1 MKTDKL
7 LLGLSLVVLI
17 SASAASAQEK
27 LGEVHFPVSC
37 SAAAQQ
43 EFNRAVALLHSFW
56 FDASAKAF
64 AAVTQ
69 LDPGCGM
76 GHWGEAMAI
85 LFSPNPFTGTP
96 TPKGL
101 QDGCPAVERA
111 KAATPKTQRER
122 DYIGAVESLCHDR
135 DKADQRT
142 RVVAYGQAMERLS
155 RTYPEDREA
164 AIFYALALNIT
175 ASPADKTY
183 GNQLKAAEILEKVF
197 AEQPN
202 HPGVAHYLIHS
213 YDYPPIA
220 GRGLSAARRYAGI
233 APAAPHA
240 LHMPSHI
247 FTRRGYWQESI
258 ESNRA
263 SASAAQNHFDQLHA
277 MDYLAYAYLQ
287 MAQDLAAKRVLDEA
301 IAFPKINV
309 ENIVPG
315 YALAAIP
322 ARYALERSRWAD
334 AGSLSLPA
342 SDFPWS
348 RFPQAEAVLVFARA
362 LGAARSGNAGG
373 ARKDMARLEVLR
385 GTLDA
390 AKQSYWAEQVE
401 IQRQV
406 AGAWVARAEGRDQE
420 ALQLMRAAADRE
432 DATEK
437 HPVTPGPIAPARE
450 LLGEMLLELG
460 DPAQALKEFET
471 SHRVEPN
478 RFRGLYGAARA
489 AELSGDPEKAR
500 TYYAGLMALCEKAD
514 TERPELK
521 EAKVFLA
528 RYGVHQVLPPINAH
542 GS

>member
-1 MKTDKL
+1 MRTDKL
-7 LLGLSLVVLI
+7 LLGLTFVALI
-17 SASAASAQEK
+17 STPLAGAQEK
-27 LGEVHFPVSC
+27 LGQVHFPVSC

-69 LDPGCGM
+69 TDPGCTM
-76 GHWGEAMAI
+76 GYWGEAMAI
-85 LFSPNPFTGTP
+85 LFAPNPFAGTP
-96 TPKGL
+96 TAKGL

-111 KAATPKTQRER
+111 KAAAPKTQRER
-122 DYIGAVESLCHDR
+122 DYIGAVESLCQDR
-135 DKADQRT
+135 DKTDQRT
-142 RVVAYGQAMERLS
+142 RVMAYGQTMERLS
-155 RTYPEDREA
+155 RTHPEDREA

-175 ASPADKTY
+175 ASPADKSY
-183 GNQLKAAEILEKVF
+183 ANQLKAAEILEKVF

-220 GRGLSAARRYAGI
+220 GRGLPAARRYAGI
-233 APAAPHA
+233 APSAPHA

-263 SASAAQNHFDQLHA
+263 SATAARNHFDQLHA
-277 MDYLAYAYLQ
+277 MDYLAYASLQ

-301 IAFPKINV
+301 IAIPKINV
-309 ENIVPG
+309 ENLVPG

-322 ARYALERSRWAD
+322 ARYTLERSRWAD
-334 AGSLSLPA
+334 AASLSLPA
-342 SDFPWS
+342 SDFPWT
-348 RFPQAEAVLVFARA
+348 RFPQAEAVLIFARA
-362 LGAARSGNAGG
+362 LGAARNGNAAD

-385 GTLDA
+385 DALEA
-390 AKQSYWAEQVE
+390 AKQGYWAEQVE

-420 ALQLMRAAADRE
+420 ALRLMRAAADRE

-478 RFRGLYGAARA
+478 RFKGLYGAARA
-489 AELSGDPEKAR
+489 AELSGDPEKAS
-500 TYYAGLMALCEKAD
+500 TYYAGLLALCEKAD
-514 TERPELK
+514 SERPELK
-521 EAKVFLA
+521 EAMAFLA
-528 RYGVHQVLPPINAH
+528 KK
-542 GS
+542 